1 MFAARGITLH
11 DFINSSGSGSTSSR
25 ISSSIGLFLLAMAKK
40 DK

>member
-11 DFINSSGSGSTSSR
+11 DFINSSGST
-25 ISSSIGLFLLAMAKK
+25 SSSIGLFLLAMAKK